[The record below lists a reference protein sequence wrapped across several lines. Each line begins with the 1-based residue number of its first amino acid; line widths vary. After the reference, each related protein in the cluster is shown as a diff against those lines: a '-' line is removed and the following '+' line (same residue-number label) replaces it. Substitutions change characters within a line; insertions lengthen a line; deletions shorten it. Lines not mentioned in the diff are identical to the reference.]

1 MDKYKMERQLA
12 RDISAAKAELFE
24 DDSKQ
29 RRADRYGYY
38 FYLMFAIEQVL
49 SERSERAEEIAARR
63 ELDARY
69 YSYFDV

>member
-1 MDKYKMERQLA
+1 MDKYQIERQLK
-12 RDISAAKAELFE
+12 RDICAAKAELFKDFKE
-24 DDSKQ
+24 